1 VTVFTL
7 IYLGLWAVTGVPIY
21 FVSVALSVLATD
33 VRAYTVAGML
43 VVAGIFQLS
52 PLKHVCLR
60 RCRSPLGFFLGHWR
74 GGWRGSLAIGWAH
87 AAYCLGCCWALMVVL
102 VGAGA
107 MGLAWVLLI
116 AAVVASEKL
125 LPRGERIAVITG
137 LALVLLGLAV
147 AVRPELA
154 VALRGGGP
162 SM

>member
-1 VTVFTL
+1 
-7 IYLGLWAVTGVPIY
+7 
-21 FVSVALSVLATD
+21 
-33 VRAYTVAGML
+33 
-43 VVAGIFQLS
+43 
-52 PLKHVCLR
+52 
-60 RCRSPLGFFLGHWR
+60 
-74 GGWRGSLAIGWAH
+74 
-87 AAYCLGCCWALMVVL
+87 MVVL

-125 LPRGERIAVITG
+125 LPRGERIAVMTG